1 MIKACS
7 AKYTPITGQ
16 TGALFIEDPILKE
29 WLHVAGTTNINGPQ
43 TSVGEIDVTNMCSQA
58 KEYIADLVDY
68 GNLSATAQ
76 ILFGSPGQWLLSQ
89 SLNNNPPDT
98 FNIKVRL
105 ADDGLGNGEVWG
117 YGRGYCNSFPVQQGT
132 GAVATVEISFR
143 LTGPWT
149 WERPTDIGTKLRYS
163 TTNLSESGANDGRV
177 VQTATI
183 RLQGDTFTGVS
194 GEAMDDVTF
203 TGVPAGLTAL
213 VTKASDTVAIL
224 SFSGKAGSHEEGMTD
239 AIEVVF
245 DDAAFTA
252 GPAANILN
260 SSQVVTI
267 IWI

>member
-1 MIKACS
+1 MSEACS
-7 AKYTPITGQ
+7 TKYTPITGQ
-16 TGALFIEDPILKE
+16 TGALFAEDPILKE

-43 TSVGEIDVTNMCSQA
+43 TSVGEIDVTNMCSKA

-76 ILFGSPGQWLLSQ
+76 VLFGSPGQWLLSQ

-98 FNIKVRL
+98 FNLKVRL

-132 GAVATVEISFR
+132 GAVATVEIGFR

-149 WERPTDIGTKLRYS
+149 WERPTDIGTKLRYG
-163 TTNLSESGANDGRV
+163 TTNFAESGANDGRV

-183 RLQGDTFTGVS
+183 RLLGDTFAGTNGS
-194 GEAMDDVTF
+194 AMTDVTF
-203 TGVPAGLTAL
+203 TGVPTGMTAV
-213 VTKASDTVAIL
+213 VTKVSDTAAVL
-224 SFSGKAGSHEEGMTD
+224 SFSGKATTHNEGLTD
-239 AIEVVF
+239 TVTVSFE
-245 DDAAFTA
+245 DDAFTT

-260 SSQVVTI
+260 SSQIVTI
-267 IWI
+267 TWI